1 MPRLRAPAFSAFIV
15 LLGLALPAYAAP
27 APIVFDFEDG
37 LQGWTLVLAAQRVQT
52 QSLGGEWAIFLDRLV
67 KGGALFIGVDDVLPC

>member
-1 MPRLRAPAFSAFIV
+1 MPRVRAPAVSA
-15 LLGLALPAYAAP
+15 LAGPLAL
-27 APIVFDFEDG
+27 
-37 LQGWTLVLAAQRVQT
+37 TLSAQAAQRVQT

>member
-1 MPRLRAPAFSAFIV
+1 MPRLPAAALSALIPV
-15 LLGLALPAYAAP
+15 LGLSLPAQAAR

-37 LQGWTLVLAAQRVQT
+37 LQGWELVLAAQRVQT